1 MDVTCL
7 DLSPYYL
14 AEARANLARWA
25 RLRAPG
31 LAMGGVDGNGAAFL
45 QAAAEKIPQ
54 PDASFD
60 AVRAPSLAG
69 TLLRCAQLPIQS
81 AAFTGCASIQRLTAQ
96 SLCHPIRTTCGY
108 LMKCCVHP
116 LGCAS
121 KFLHSWLSVS
131 VLCAQVL
138 FRRHKSK
145 KACVIL
151 EN

>member
-31 LAMGGVDGNGAAFL
+31 LAMGGVDGNGTAFL

-69 TLLRCAQLPIQS
+69 ALLRCALSAIES
-81 AAFTGCASIQRLTAQ
+81 AAFAGCASIQRFA
-96 SLCHPIRTTCGY
+96 
-108 LMKCCVHP
+108 
-116 LGCAS
+116 
-121 KFLHSWLSVS
+121 
-131 VLCAQVL
+131 
-138 FRRHKSK
+138 
-145 KACVIL
+145 
-151 EN
+151 

>member
-1 MDVTCL
+1 MDVTGL

-69 TLLRCAQLPIQS
+69 ALLRCAHSAIQS
-81 AAFTGCASIQRLTAQ
+81 AAFTGCASIQREAQ
-96 SLCHPIRTTCGY
+96 SLCHPIGTTCGY
-108 LMKCCVHP
+108 LLICCMHP

-121 KFLHSWLSVS
+121 KCLHPWLSVS

-138 FRRHKSK
+138 F
-145 KACVIL
+145 
-151 EN
+151 